1 MNVKVPFY
9 KYHGAGNDF
18 VIIDRS
24 EVPFELNAK
33 QINQICE
40 RRYGVGADGL
50 MFYDRHN
57 DLDFKMTYFNSDG
70 SESSFCGNGARCIV
84 QYGMDHKG
92 LSDAITFDFNGTPLG
107 AKRKDHLIEINMS
120 NVSRVERLDN
130 DNLFLDTGSP
140 HQIVWVTEVDK
151 IEVEREGRALRY
163 AFSPAGCNVNFVE
176 LLGEN
181 KLAIRTYER
190 GVEAETHACGTGI
203 TAAAI
208 AAYFDQ
214 KIAATEIEL
223 NAVGGMLWVRF
234 EPSDSGFVNVYLTGP
249 AIHVFTGIISLSS

>member
-24 EVPFELNAK
+24 EVSYELSAA
-33 QINQICE
+33 QIRQICE
-40 RRYGVGADGL
+40 RRYGIGADGL

-57 DLDFKMTYFNSDG
+57 ELDFKMKYFNSDG

-84 QYGMDHKG
+84 QFGMDHKG
-92 LSDAITFDFNGTPLG
+92 LLDAITFDFNGTPLG

-140 HQIVWVTEVDK
+140 HQIVWVPEVDK
-151 IEVEREGRALRY
+151 IEVESQGRALRN

-249 AIHVFTGIISLSS
+249 AIHVFTGFIELK